1 MFGNVIGL
9 LYRVLV
15 LKLKVVMFF
24 VIYFLNLGFVDFLMG
39 VYLYI
44 IVGVNLIFSG
54 CYGIEDEL
62 WRYSVVCIFVG
73 VLVIIFSEV
82 FVFFVFCIMIDRIFI
97 ICFFFLEFKINICI
111 VRFVFIL
118 VWFVFFFL
126 VLILLFGYDYF
137 DGYYFSFGICIL
149 LLLFVFCKFGW
160 EYFMIIFVG
169 VNFVFF
175 IGILLG

>member
-9 LYRVLV
+9 LCRVLV

-97 ICFFFLEFKINICI
+97 IYFFFLDFKINICI
-111 VRFVFIL
+111 
-118 VWFVFFFL
+118 
-126 VLILLFGYDYF
+126 
-137 DGYYFSFGICIL
+137 S
-149 LLLFVFCKFGW
+149 
-160 EYFMIIFVG
+160 
-169 VNFVFF
+169 NS
-175 IGILLG
+175 